1 MDNNYDPGRYVR
13 MNEQRDKI
21 EQLTKQKEYL
31 QRQCRKAGSK
41 IKILEKA
48 LKDKTQLGL
57 TKEQGV
63 VYKGL

>member
-1 MDNNYDPGRYVR
+1 MDQNYDPGKYVR
-13 MNEQRDKI
+13 MNEQQNKI

-48 LKDKTQLGL
+48 LKDKIQIGL
-57 TKEQGV
+57 TKDQ
-63 VYKGL
+63 KGL

>member
-1 MDNNYDPGRYVR
+1 MDQNYDPGKYVR
-13 MNEQRDKI
+13 MNQQRDKI

-48 LKDKTQLGL
+48 LKDKINIGL
-57 TKEQGV
+57 TRDQ
-63 VYKGL
+63 KGL

>member
-1 MDNNYDPGRYVR
+1 MDQNYDPGRYVK
-13 MNEQRDKI
+13 MNEQEYKI

-48 LKDKTQLGL
+48 LKDKINIGL
-57 TKEQGV
+57 TRDQ
-63 VYKGL
+63 KGL

>member
-1 MDNNYDPGRYVR
+1 MDQNYDPGKYVR

-48 LKDKTQLGL
+48 LKDKIQIGL
-57 TKEQGV
+57 TKDQ
-63 VYKGL
+63 KGL

>member
-1 MDNNYDPGRYVR
+1 MDQNYDPGRYVR
-13 MNEQRDKI
+13 MNEQEYKI

-48 LKDKTQLGL
+48 LKDKINIGL
-57 TKEQGV
+57 TRDQ
-63 VYKGL
+63 KGL

>member
-13 MNEQRDKI
+13 MNQQRDKI

-48 LKDKTQLGL
+48 LKDKIQIGL
-57 TKEQGV
+57 TKNQ
-63 VYKGL
+63 KGL